1 MRDGRACG
9 GVRKWKTSEWGLRS
23 DGEDRR
29 SPADI
34 EAGSRI
40 GLADIQA
47 CGGPGG

>member
-1 MRDGRACG
+1 M
-9 GVRKWKTSEWGLRS
+9 RKWRTSEWRLRS

-29 SPADI
+29 SPEDI